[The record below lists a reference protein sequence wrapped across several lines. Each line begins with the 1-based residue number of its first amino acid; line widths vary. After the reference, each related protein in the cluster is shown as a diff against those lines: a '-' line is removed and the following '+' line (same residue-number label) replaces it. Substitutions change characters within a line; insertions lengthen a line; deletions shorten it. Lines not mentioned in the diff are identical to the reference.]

1 MQETN
6 SSGTNN
12 ETQDFRN
19 PDGSLASW
27 IESVPIAARRT
38 ALIQRT
44 CYGLAIACFL
54 WVSQWS
60 NGALDFDHVW
70 VGALPIIAFFIW
82 GYGAYIKE
90 TVRRYTTT
98 AVEYTQK
105 DRLKR
110 AWKWW
115 AFGIVCCAVIWGAQ
129 YAAGQLAEYW
139 WYAWPMT
146 AFFIVGTGLYLLRG
160 ERVLTPDASKAKSH
174 YDAEQE
180 KLKREGK
187 LLSGLDVLLEMPG
200 IRYPLAVLCFYAAYY
215 FSTESTDK
223 RSGFAAVVFVLLG
236 LYLAKEVSKWLLGF
250 GAIFAIG
257 WALIAGLAALP
268 LSAAIIIGA
277 LIIAG
282 SSKK

>member
-1 MQETN
+1 MQEIN

-12 ETQDFRN
+12 ESQEFRN

-27 IESVPIAARRT
+27 IESGPLAARRK

-44 CYGLAIACFL
+44 CYGLAVACFL
-54 WVSQWS
+54 WAMQWR

-70 VGALPIIAFFIW
+70 VGGIPIIAFSIW

-90 TVRRYTTT
+90 NVRRYTTT
-98 AVEYTQK
+98 VVEYTKK

-115 AFGIVCCAVIWGAQ
+115 AVGFVCFAVIWGAQ
-129 YAAGQLAEYW
+129 YAAGQLAQYW
-139 WYAWPMT
+139 WYAWPVA
-146 AFFIVGTGLYLLRG
+146 AFFIVGTGLYLLKG
-160 ERVLTPDASKAKSH
+160 EMVLTPDASKAKSY

-187 LLSGLDVLLEMPG
+187 VLTGLDVLMEMPA
-200 IRYPLAVLCFYAAYY
+200 IRYPLALLCLYGAYY
-215 FSTESTDK
+215 FSTESTDR
-223 RSGFAAVVFVLLG
+223 RSGVVAVVMVLLG
-236 LYLAKEVSKWLLGF
+236 GYLAREISKWLLGF

-257 WALIAGLAALP
+257 WALFAGMAALP

-282 SSKK
+282 SRGK